1 MYQNFDG
8 APLTAYAFDLEFPGW
23 GMAMVTLAAWL
34 FAISTMI
41 SWSYYGEQGMI
52 YMLGQRSVLLYKLVF
67 LFLVI
72 VAAVWV
78 TDTED
83 MEALM
88 DLGTGAMLWANMP
101 IVLLMGY
108 VAVREGDR
116 YFRRLKAGEF
126 HPHKA
131 PSFTEVVSGVDV
143 EKSDKG

>member
-1 MYQNFDG
+1 
-8 APLTAYAFDLEFPGW
+8 
-23 GMAMVTLAAWL
+23 
-34 FAISTMI
+34 
-41 SWSYYGEQGMI
+41 
-52 YMLGQRSVLLYKLVF
+52 SVLLYKLVF

-116 YFRRLKAGEF
+116 YFKRFKAGEF
-126 HPHKA
+126 RPHEA
-131 PSFTEVVSGVDV
+131 PPFTEVVSGEDV
-143 EKSDKG
+143 EKD

>member
-1 MYQNFDG
+1 IFDG
-8 APLTAYAFDLEFPGW
+8 APLTAYAFDVEFPGLGKW
-23 GMAMVTLAAWL
+23 LVTFAAWL

-101 IVLLMGY
+101 IVLLMGH
-108 VAVREGDR
+108 VAVKEGNR
-116 YFRRLKAGEF
+116 YFERLRAGEF
-126 HPHKA
+126 HPHEA
-131 PSFTEVVSGVDV
+131 PPFTEVVSGEDV
-143 EKSDKG
+143 EDE